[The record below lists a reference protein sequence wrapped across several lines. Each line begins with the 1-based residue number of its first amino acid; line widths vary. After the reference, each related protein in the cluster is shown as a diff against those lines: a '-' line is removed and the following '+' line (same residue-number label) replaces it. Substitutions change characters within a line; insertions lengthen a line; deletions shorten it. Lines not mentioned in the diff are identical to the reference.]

1 MKYMAD
7 QEVGK
12 VVHYYDKAMVAVV
25 KLAKGVKAGDP
36 LKVVKGEN
44 EFELTAD
51 SMQLNHEPISEGKPG
66 EEVAIKV
73 PSPAKEGAIVFRVEA
88 A

>member
-1 MKYMAD
+1 MAD

-12 VVHYYDKAMVAVV
+12 VIHYYDKAMVAVV
-25 KLAKGVKAGDP
+25 KLAQNLKLGDSVKI
-36 LKVVKGEN
+36 VKGEE
-44 EFELTAD
+44 EFDLTVD
-51 SMQLNHEPISEGKPG
+51 SMQLDHKPISAGKAG

-73 PSPAKEGAIVFRVEA
+73 PSPTKEGALVMKAEA